1 MEEKSDIWWCCF
13 PRSTARTHLPGVR
26 FQGFVCIVGSQHVRQ
41 ISEISICNF
50 WKWYWKNPR
59 DWLDLPAN
67 ASYPTHIQ
75 LPRALA
81 VSNDVVKH
89 LVKKFEKAKPWRNEN
104 EQHEEWNVRI
114 KKSWMSIWVLRLKTM
129 GNEFE
134 PSLRNPLLLLQN
146 DTQKLPNDHQ
156 DLNSSTEVRLIFLS
170 FTHINFGWL
179 AHHLIELSLIR
190 SKQSKKTRWWRLE
203 NRSTTMALL
212 CIL

>member
-1 MEEKSDIWWCCF
+1 MNGLKSCKLEKKVSRKEGREWEKEVEEKSDIWWCCF

-26 FQGFVCIVGSQHVRQ
+26 FQGFVCIIGSQHVRQ

-89 LVKKFEKAKPWRNEN
+89 LVKKFEKAKPWRNGN

-114 KKSWMSIWVLRLKTM
+114 KNHECRSGFWDLRLWGTNLNHHSGIRCCYCRM
-129 GNEFE
+129 T
-134 PSLRNPLLLLQN
+134 SRNFQMTTKIWIP
-146 DTQKLPNDHQ
+146 TQRCGWFFYRSHT
-156 DLNSSTEVRLIFLS
+156 STS
-170 FTHINFGWL
+170 DDWH
-179 AHHLIELSLIR
+179 
-190 SKQSKKTRWWRLE
+190 
-203 NRSTTMALL
+203 TTW
-212 CIL
+212 